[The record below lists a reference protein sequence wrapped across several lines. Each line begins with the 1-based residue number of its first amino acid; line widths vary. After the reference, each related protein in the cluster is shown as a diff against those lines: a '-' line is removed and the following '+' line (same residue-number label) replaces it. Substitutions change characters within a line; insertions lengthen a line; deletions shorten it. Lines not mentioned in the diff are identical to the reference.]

1 MLKKS
6 HWLMQAEDRERKRN
20 RPVLSVNLEHY
31 KRLDK
36 NDIRRFAYDIYIW
49 AFNIVFGR
57 DKKGLKKL
65 TIYDEDITK
74 KDLAESGVYMHTY
87 PSFNEAA
94 IDLSYI
100 QACSDNI
107 DNIKTSILFN
117 IIGATQSALFLNTID
132 KGPLVIACFQN
143 PYLSKVI
150 YITINNYTIKFI
162 MDRYEK
168 IERQFDFKINDELM
182 GARVEF
188 PNMDTLPDPWL

>member
-1 MLKKS
+1 MLKRS
-6 HWLMQAEDRERKRN
+6 HWIMQDKDRERGRN
-20 RPVLSVNLEHY
+20 RPVMSVSLDHY
-31 KRLDK
+31 KRLDRG
-36 NDIRRFAYDIYIW
+36 DIKRFAYDIYIW

-57 DKKGLKKL
+57 DKKGEKKL
-65 TIYDEDITK
+65 TIYNEDIRTK
-74 KDLAESGVYMHTY
+74 NSSESGVYMHTY

-94 IDLSYI
+94 IDLTYI
-100 QACSDNI
+100 EECSDNI
-107 DNIKTSILFN
+107 DNMKTSILFN
-117 IIGATQSALFLNTID
+117 IVGATQSALFLNTID

-168 IERQFDFKINDELM
+168 IEKQFNFKINDDLM

-188 PNMDTLPDPWL
+188 PSMDTLPDPWL